1 MPRMLCISNG
11 FLIGVSIHFFQISS
25 GLCVFKSLG
34 STLFAAKNNVKM
46 MKQQS
51 VKMKIMAHS
60 ESSNGD
66 K

>member
-11 FLIGVSIHFFQISS
+11 FLIGLSIQFFQISS
-25 GLCVFKSLG
+25 GICVFEILE